1 MLKKSSIVAFFL
13 SSLVPGIGLAE
24 VVQKKAG
31 EVYLNQGHLVLEED
45 GKITKFITPRAL
57 SDHGRFQ
64 VRIVR
69 PKADLPAEPLPT
81 EPVEPAT
88 LSQRI
93 EARRILNDA
102 NAAFFKGDVT
112 KAWDLVVQA
121 EKLDPTSYLVK
132 TMKGS
137 LLYKIG
143 SPDLA
148 LEIWHESLAQ
158 NPDQPEIRQLMSTI
172 LNQAKATSGI
182 ATGLPAEPANKVS
195 RQ

>member
-1 MLKKSSIVAFFL
+1 MLKNTV
-13 SSLVPGIGLAE
+13 LVSFVVFGSFPTFGLA
-24 VVQKKAG
+24 QDASKKAG
-31 EVYLNQGHLVLEED
+31 EVYLNQGNLVLEEE

-57 SDHGRFQ
+57 SEHGRFQ
-64 VRIVR
+64 VRIAR
-69 PKADLPAEPLPT
+69 PKAAVPEVLPEAPK
-81 EPVEPAT
+81 EPAN

-93 EARRILNDA
+93 EARRIMNDA

-121 EKLDPTSYLVK
+121 ETLDPSFYLIK

-143 SPDLA
+143 STDLA
-148 LEIWHESLAQ
+148 LEVWNESLAQ
-158 NPDQPEIRQLMSTI
+158 NPDQPEIKQLMTTL
-172 LNQAKATSGI
+172 LNNAKAPAGI
-182 ATGLPAEPANKVS
+182 AAGLPAEPAKKVS

>member
-1 MLKKSSIVAFFL
+1 MLRKTTTAAFLL
-13 SSLVPGIGLAE
+13 SSLCSTLSHAQDVE
-24 VVQKKAG
+24 KKAG
-31 EVYLNQGHLVLEED
+31 EVYLNQGDLVLEED
-45 GKITKFITPRAL
+45 GKITKFITPSAL
-57 SDHGRFQ
+57 SEHGRFQ

-69 PKADLPAEPLPT
+69 PKAALPPEKAPEA
-81 EPVEPAT
+81 PVEPAN

-112 KAWDLVVQA
+112 RAWDLVVQA
-121 EKLDPTSYLVK
+121 ENLDPTSYLIK

-143 SPDLA
+143 STDLA
-148 LEIWHESLAQ
+148 VEVWNESLAQ
-158 NPDQPEIRQLMSTI
+158 NPDQPEIRQLLTTL
-172 LNQAKATSGI
+172 LNQAKAPAGI
-182 ATGLPAEPANKVS
+182 ATGLPVEPAKKVS